1 MPGLPDQP
9 GRAGLRAAPA
19 TEYRAGNHFKGRA
32 EDDLRQ
38 RLALERIPIP
48 LVLVLDEEFNLLGR
62 FVERPQ
68 AVLDGGP
75 QALAAYKAGDY
86 LEHAIGDVLAIIEGA
101 AR

>member
-1 MPGLPDQP
+1 MRAQVALEQQAGQP
-9 GRAGLRAAPA
+9 GQAFAVA
-19 TEYRAGNHFKGRA
+19 
-32 EDDLRQ
+32 LRQ

-48 LVLVLDEEFNLLGR
+48 LVLVLDEESNLLGR